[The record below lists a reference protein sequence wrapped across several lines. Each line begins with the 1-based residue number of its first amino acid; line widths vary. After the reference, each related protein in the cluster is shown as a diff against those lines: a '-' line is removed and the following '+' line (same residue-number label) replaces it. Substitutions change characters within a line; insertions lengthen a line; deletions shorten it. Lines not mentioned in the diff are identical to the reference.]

1 MSAQD
6 EPQLQRAVSR
16 WQIVGL
22 SINDVIG
29 SGIYLLPAA
38 TVALL
43 GPFSLWGVV
52 AAGIVV
58 ALLVLC
64 YAQAASYFDEPGGSY
79 LYAREAFGRFAGFE
93 IGWMIW
99 LTRISSAA
107 ALSNALADAVAR
119 FWPWA
124 GAGMGRIA
132 VIVVSLGF
140 LTGVNIIGVRSA
152 ARTGVVLVI
161 GKMLPLLLFVAI
173 GAFYIDPQLAFSGQ
187 RPDPHDLQRMGEAAL
202 LLLYAYAGFE
212 NIPAAAGEYRN
223 PRRDIPF
230 ALITMIIT
238 VTVIYGAVQV
248 VAQGTLAGLASSATP
263 LADAAAGFGGEALAL
278 ILTVGATIS
287 ILGTNS
293 NTMMMGPRFLF
304 ALARDGYG
312 PKILAQ
318 VHPRF
323 HTPAASILCQGLI
336 ALGLALSG
344 SFVQLALLSMTTRL
358 FAYIGTA
365 AAVLVLAKRYAD
377 RPGALKLPGGPL
389 IPVLALLLCLA
400 LFASASWQNIAA
412 ALVAFAIGAVI
423 YRLPRKDASAG

>member
-140 LTGVNIIGVRSA
+140 LTGVNI
-152 ARTGVVLVI
+152 
-161 GKMLPLLLFVAI
+161 
-173 GAFYIDPQLAFSGQ
+173 
-187 RPDPHDLQRMGEAAL
+187 
-202 LLLYAYAGFE
+202 
-212 NIPAAAGEYRN
+212 
-223 PRRDIPF
+223 
-230 ALITMIIT
+230 
-238 VTVIYGAVQV
+238 
-248 VAQGTLAGLASSATP
+248 
-263 LADAAAGFGGEALAL
+263 
-278 ILTVGATIS
+278 
-287 ILGTNS
+287 
-293 NTMMMGPRFLF
+293 
-304 ALARDGYG
+304 
-312 PKILAQ
+312 
-318 VHPRF
+318 
-323 HTPAASILCQGLI
+323 
-336 ALGLALSG
+336 
-344 SFVQLALLSMTTRL
+344 
-358 FAYIGTA
+358 
-365 AAVLVLAKRYAD
+365 
-377 RPGALKLPGGPL
+377 
-389 IPVLALLLCLA
+389 
-400 LFASASWQNIAA
+400 
-412 ALVAFAIGAVI
+412 
-423 YRLPRKDASAG
+423 

>member
-1 MSAQD
+1 VH
-6 EPQLQRAVSR
+6 PRFHT
-16 WQIVGL
+16 
-22 SINDVIG
+22 
-29 SGIYLLPAA
+29 PAA
-38 TVALL
+38 SILCQGLIALGL
-43 GPFSLWGVV
+43 
-52 AAGIVV
+52 
-58 ALLVLC
+58 
-64 YAQAASYFDEPGGSY
+64 
-79 LYAREAFGRFAGFE
+79 
-93 IGWMIW
+93 
-99 LTRISSAA
+99 
-107 ALSNALADAVAR
+107 ALS
-119 FWPWA
+119 
-124 GAGMGRIA
+124 G
-132 VIVVSLGF
+132 S
-140 LTGVNIIGVRSA
+140 
-152 ARTGVVLVI
+152 
-161 GKMLPLLLFVAI
+161 FV
-173 GAFYIDPQLAFSGQ
+173 QLA
-187 RPDPHDLQRMGEAAL
+187 
-202 LLLYAYAGFE
+202 
-212 NIPAAAGEYRN
+212 
-223 PRRDIPF
+223 
-230 ALITMIIT
+230 
-238 VTVIYGAVQV
+238 
-248 VAQGTLAGLASSATP
+248 
-263 LADAAAGFGGEALAL
+263 
-278 ILTVGATIS
+278 LTVGATIS

-423 YRLPRKDASAG
+423 YKLPRKDADAG

>member
-124 GAGMGRIA
+124 GAGAGRLA
-132 VIVVSLGF
+132 VIVLSLGF

-152 ARTGVVLVI
+152 ARTGVVLVV
-161 GKMLPLLLFVAI
+161 GKLLPLLLFVAI

-230 ALITMIIT
+230 ALITMIVT
-238 VTVIYGAVQV
+238 VTVVYGAVQV
-248 VAQGTLAGLASSATP
+248 VAQGTLAGLAGSATP

-323 HTPAASILCQGLI
+323 RTPAAAILCQGVI
-336 ALGLALSG
+336 ALALALTG

-365 AAVLVLAKRYAD
+365 AAVLVLARRFGD

-400 LFASASWQNIAA
+400 LFISASWQNIAA
-412 ALVAFAIGAVI
+412 ALIAFAVGAVI
-423 YRLPRKDASAG
+423 YRLPRKGDDAA

>member
-1 MSAQD
+1 MSAAGG
-6 EPQLQRAVSR
+6 EPKLVRAVSR

-52 AAGIVV
+52 LAGVVV

-64 YAQAASYFDEPGGSY
+64 YAQAASYFDQPGGSY

-119 FWPWA
+119 FWPPA
-124 GAGMGRIA
+124 GVGAGRLA
-132 VIVVSLGF
+132 VIVLSLAF
-140 LTGVNIIGVRSA
+140 LTGVNVIGVKSA
-152 ARTGVVLVI
+152 ARTGVILVI
-161 GKMLPLLLFVAI
+161 GKLLPLLLFVLI
-173 GAFYIDPQLAFSGQ
+173 GSLYIDWSLAFSGTA
-187 RPDPHDLQRMGEAAL
+187 PDPGDLRRLGEAAL

-230 ALITMIIT
+230 ALITMIVS
-238 VTVIYGAVQV
+238 VTVIYAAVQL
-248 VAQGTLAGLASSATP
+248 VAQGTLPGLAGSATP

-278 ILTVGATIS
+278 ILTVGATVS

-312 PKILAQ
+312 PEVLSR

-323 HTPAASILCQGLI
+323 HTPAAAIVTQGAI
-336 ALGLALSG
+336 ALALALSG

-365 AAVLVLAKRYAD
+365 AAVLVLARRYAG
-377 RPGALKLPGGPL
+377 RAGAMRLPGGPL

-412 ALVAFAIGAVI
+412 AGAAFVVGAVI
-423 YRLPRKDASAG
+423 YLFPRRGH

>member
-1 MSAQD
+1 LSAQD

-202 LLLYAYAGFE
+202 LLLY
-212 NIPAAAGEYRN
+212 RN

-248 VAQGTLAGLASSATP
+248 VAQGTLAGLSSSATP

-423 YRLPRKDASAG
+423 YKLPRKDADAG

>member
-1 MSAQD
+1 M
-6 EPQLQRAVSR
+6 
-16 WQIVGL
+16 
-22 SINDVIG
+22 
-29 SGIYLLPAA
+29 PA
-38 TVALL
+38 
-43 GPFSLWGVV
+43 
-52 AAGIVV
+52 
-58 ALLVLC
+58 C
-64 YAQAASYFDEPGGSY
+64 
-79 LYAREAFGRFAGFE
+79 
-93 IGWMIW
+93 
-99 LTRISSAA
+99 
-107 ALSNALADAVAR
+107 
-119 FWPWA
+119 
-124 GAGMGRIA
+124 RIA

-140 LTGVNIIGVRSA
+140 LTGINIIGVRSA

-173 GAFYIDPQLAFSGQ
+173 GAFHIDPQLAFSGQ

-212 NIPAAAGEYRN
+212 NIPAAAEYRN

-248 VAQGTLAGLASSATP
+248 VAQERWPACPVRPPAGRCRRRFRWRSTGADPDRRCHHLHPRHQQQHDDDGPTLPVRTG
-263 LADAAAGFGGEALAL
+263 
-278 ILTVGATIS
+278 
-287 ILGTNS
+287 
-293 NTMMMGPRFLF
+293 
-304 ALARDGYG
+304 RDGYG

-377 RPGALKLPGGPL
+377 RPGALKLPGGP
-389 IPVLALLLCLA
+389 
-400 LFASASWQNIAA
+400 
-412 ALVAFAIGAVI
+412 
-423 YRLPRKDASAG
+423 

>member
-1 MSAQD
+1 MAAARAERRRPLSAQD

-29 SGIYLLPAA
+29 SGIYLLPTA

-79 LYAREAFGRFAGFE
+79 LYAREAFGTLRRVRDRLDDLADPHQLG
-93 IGWMIW
+93 
-99 LTRISSAA
+99 T

-140 LTGVNIIGVRSA
+140 LTGVNIIGVRST

-212 NIPAAAGEYRN
+212 NILTAPASTAIHAAIFRS
-223 PRRDIPF
+223 R
-230 ALITMIIT
+230 
-238 VTVIYGAVQV
+238 
-248 VAQGTLAGLASSATP
+248 
-263 LADAAAGFGGEALAL
+263 
-278 ILTVGATIS
+278 
-287 ILGTNS
+287 
-293 NTMMMGPRFLF
+293 
-304 ALARDGYG
+304 
-312 PKILAQ
+312 
-318 VHPRF
+318 
-323 HTPAASILCQGLI
+323 
-336 ALGLALSG
+336 
-344 SFVQLALLSMTTRL
+344 
-358 FAYIGTA
+358 
-365 AAVLVLAKRYAD
+365 
-377 RPGALKLPGGPL
+377 
-389 IPVLALLLCLA
+389 
-400 LFASASWQNIAA
+400 
-412 ALVAFAIGAVI
+412 
-423 YRLPRKDASAG
+423 

>member
-1 MSAQD
+1 
-6 EPQLQRAVSR
+6 
-16 WQIVGL
+16 
-22 SINDVIG
+22 
-29 SGIYLLPAA
+29 
-38 TVALL
+38 
-43 GPFSLWGVV
+43 
-52 AAGIVV
+52 
-58 ALLVLC
+58 
-64 YAQAASYFDEPGGSY
+64 
-79 LYAREAFGRFAGFE
+79 
-93 IGWMIW
+93 
-99 LTRISSAA
+99 
-107 ALSNALADAVAR
+107 
-119 FWPWA
+119 
-124 GAGMGRIA
+124 
-132 VIVVSLGF
+132 VSLGF

-278 ILTVGATIS
+278 ILTIGATIS

-304 ALARDGYG
+304 AL
-312 PKILAQ
+312 
-318 VHPRF
+318 
-323 HTPAASILCQGLI
+323 
-336 ALGLALSG
+336 
-344 SFVQLALLSMTTRL
+344 
-358 FAYIGTA
+358 
-365 AAVLVLAKRYAD
+365 
-377 RPGALKLPGGPL
+377 
-389 IPVLALLLCLA
+389 
-400 LFASASWQNIAA
+400 
-412 ALVAFAIGAVI
+412 
-423 YRLPRKDASAG
+423 

>member
-58 ALLVLC
+58 TLLVLC

-312 PKILAQ
+312 GIKSRI
-318 VHPRF
+318 RF
-323 HTPAASILCQGLI
+323 R
-336 ALGLALSG
+336 
-344 SFVQLALLSMTTRL
+344 V
-358 FAYIGTA
+358 
-365 AAVLVLAKRYAD
+365 
-377 RPGALKLPGGPL
+377 
-389 IPVLALLLCLA
+389 
-400 LFASASWQNIAA
+400 
-412 ALVAFAIGAVI
+412 
-423 YRLPRKDASAG
+423 